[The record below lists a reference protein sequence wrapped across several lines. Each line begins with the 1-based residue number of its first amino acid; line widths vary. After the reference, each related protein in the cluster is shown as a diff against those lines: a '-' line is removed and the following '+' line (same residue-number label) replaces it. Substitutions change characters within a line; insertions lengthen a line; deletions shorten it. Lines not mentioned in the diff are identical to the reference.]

1 MRHFALCVFVML
13 SICCHAATGLYSN
26 ACAVIVNF
34 VAEDARTNA
43 TAKADLPNAVSATRT
58 PLRAYAIDHYSAPPV
73 SNLVLRLV
81 SVYSDDPENKTFY
94 EEVLSGEIK
103 RQFDE
108 MRATGALEF

>member
-1 MRHFALCVFVML
+1 MKTTTMVALLALGTFTL
-13 SICCHAATGLYSN
+13 TAN
-26 ACAVIVNF
+26 AYPGAW
-34 VAEDARTNA
+34 ETRTSA

-58 PLRAYAIDHYSAPPV
+58 PLRAYVVDHYSDPPV

-108 MRATGALEF
+108 MRAAGALEF